1 MNEVRKIKHMVS
13 ASLVGVAVASAVV
26 CYFSDLFFVEPMPS
40 QSPVSLPGRLVQE
53 SSEQTRF
60 RPNYDFLGRRPNLR
74 STTFVLKTFE
84 QAVGDARLS
93 TVQILS
99 PKQQLLSL
107 GLAVDSEG
115 WIITKA
121 SQLVPDG
128 LVCRLSDG
136 SRIPATIMHVN
147 HDLDIALLKVKQT
160 KISAVKWP
168 EPVDIHVG
176 GWLTTTSVD
185 KVPVGIGVVSVGP
198 RKIPSTQA
206 VLGVSLGALGG
217 NKEGALVADVIQGS
231 GAERAGIQEGDV
243 IVSIDGAFIS
253 NTDALQR
260 KVRTLRAGQRV
271 SVVVT
276 RNKSSITMN
285 AQLMDLSSNLHD
297 PTEMEVNGS
306 VSARAS
312 GFPRAF
318 QHDTV
323 LAPHQCG
330 GPVVDT
336 HGRVVGIN
344 IARAGRVASYALP
357 LDVVVPAVQEMM
369 MVAKSRP
376 VAEELKTVP
385 IGL

>member
-1 MNEVRKIKHMVS
+1 MSEVRKIRHLVS
-13 ASLVGVAVASAVV
+13 AILVGVAVANAVV
-26 CYFSDLFFVEPMPS
+26 GYFSDFFVAESMTSPSPM
-40 QSPVSLPGRLVQE
+40 SLPGRLVQE

-60 RPNYDFLGRRPNLR
+60 RPNYDFLGRSPNLR

-84 QAVGDARLS
+84 QAVGDAWLS
-93 TVQILS
+93 TVQVLS

-136 SRIPATIMHVN
+136 SRVPATIMHVN
-147 HDLDIALLKVKQT
+147 HELDIALLKVKHS
-160 KISAVKWP
+160 KISAVAWP
-168 EPVDIHVG
+168 DPVNVNVG
-176 GWLTTTSVD
+176 GWLATTSTE

-206 VLGVSLGALGG
+206 VLGVSLGSLGG

-231 GAERAGIQEGDV
+231 GAERAGILEGDIV
-243 IVSIDGAFIS
+243 VSIDGAFIS

-260 KVRTLRAGQRV
+260 KIKTLRAGQRV

-276 RNKSSITMN
+276 RNRSSITMS

-297 PTEMEVNGS
+297 PTEMEVNGT

-344 IARAGRVASYALP
+344 IARAGRVTSYALP

-369 MVAKSRP
+369 LIAKSRP
-376 VAEELKTVP
+376 VAEETKTGRP
-385 IGL
+385 GL